1 MQSRLP
7 LLEPLCFLSEVE
19 HLKEEGLIK
28 GGNIDNAVAVDK
40 KIDDAEA
47 ETLSKLFG
55 LEKENKLGI

>member
-1 MQSRLP
+1 M
-7 LLEPLCFLSEVE
+7 SEVE

-28 GGNIDNAVAVDK
+28 GGNIDNAVVIVDK

-55 LEKENKLGI
+55 LEKEQA